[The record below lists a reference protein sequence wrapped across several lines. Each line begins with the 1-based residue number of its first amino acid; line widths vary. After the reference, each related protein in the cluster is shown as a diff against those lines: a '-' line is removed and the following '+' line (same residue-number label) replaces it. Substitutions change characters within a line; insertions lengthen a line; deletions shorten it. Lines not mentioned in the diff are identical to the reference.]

1 MPSARATAVVPPK
14 ASISSLSVI
23 ARSMS
28 HTVTLFKW
36 QMPLVTWRDGF
47 IIEPMPKSTKPQALR
62 RDVGTRIALLRE
74 AVALTQEQ
82 MADALAVARNTLAM
96 WETGARTPDLN
107 AMIRLSERFDVS
119 LDYVYKG
126 SLTAL
131 RADLRTQLV
140 GLEGARRTR
149 AAAN

>member
-1 MPSARATAVVPPK
+1 
-14 ASISSLSVI
+14 
-23 ARSMS
+23 
-28 HTVTLFKW
+28 
-36 QMPLVTWRDGF
+36 
-47 IIEPMPKSTKPQALR
+47 MPKSTKPQALR